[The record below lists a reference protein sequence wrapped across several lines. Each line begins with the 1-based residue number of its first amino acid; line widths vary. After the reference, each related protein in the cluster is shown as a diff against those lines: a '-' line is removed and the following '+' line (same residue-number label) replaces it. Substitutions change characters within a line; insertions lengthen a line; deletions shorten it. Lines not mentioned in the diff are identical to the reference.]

1 MRLLGGLGPIESVLW
16 QFLERPVPLGQELIR
31 FSLVVALKEPTH
43 PTISG
48 VLNEAVSLR
57 RKFVTPQ
64 LCLFFGV
71 LCIPRR
77 IRQEIAALRQKLHK
91 EQIVPLNIC
100 VSDMFETRPRMP
112 CDVVEIPCE
121 R

>member
-1 MRLLGGLGPIESVLW
+1 
-16 QFLERPVPLGQELIR
+16 
-31 FSLVVALKEPTH
+31 
-43 PTISG
+43 
-48 VLNEAVSLR
+48 
-57 RKFVTPQ
+57 
-64 LCLFFGV
+64 V